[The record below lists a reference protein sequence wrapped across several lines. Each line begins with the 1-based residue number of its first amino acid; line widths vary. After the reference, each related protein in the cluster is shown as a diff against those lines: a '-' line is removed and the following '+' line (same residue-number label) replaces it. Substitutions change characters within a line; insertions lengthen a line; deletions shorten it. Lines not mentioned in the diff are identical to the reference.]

1 MKSGQA
7 KQNPGDLCDT
17 VAHTT
22 AVVAASSFADPRAVK
37 SGQALRA
44 AMLTLLEHKPLE
56 QITIREIAAAAGV
69 HYATFFRHHPTKE
82 SLLDDVAA
90 DQIDRLV
97 ELTLPVL
104 DAVDWHASFLALATY
119 VDEHRKLWTVLLTG
133 GAAGAMRAE
142 LLRVS
147 QQVAVN
153 RALQDN
159 IIPVELAVICTVGLI
174 VEIVSWWLRQ
184 PEGAVSVDQVALIL
198 HRVVLPSTVQ
208 SALEERET
216 GGLPHERQQ

>member
-1 MKSGQA
+1 MKSKQVQ
-7 KQNPGDLCDT
+7 QNPEELCDT

-22 AVVAASSFADPRAVK
+22 PAAESSSPAAAVVLDPRAAK

-44 AMLTLLEHKPLE
+44 ALLALLERKPLE
-56 QITIREIAAAAGV
+56 QITIREIAAKAGV

-82 SLLDDVAA
+82 ALLDDVAA

-97 ELTLPVL
+97 DLTLPVL
-104 DAVDWHASFLALATY
+104 DAVDWQASFLALANY
-119 VDEHRKLWTVLLTG
+119 VAAHRELWTVLLTG

-147 QQVAVN
+147 QQVAIE
-153 RALQDN
+153 RAPRESPV
-159 IIPVELAVICTVGLI
+159 PVELATICTVTLI

-184 PEGAVSVDQVALIL
+184 PVEAVSVAQVAKIL
-198 HRVVLPSTVQ
+198 NRLVLSVHGAVDGP
-208 SALEERET
+208 
-216 GGLPHERQQ
+216 G

>member
-7 KQNPGDLCDT
+7 KQTPGELCDT
-17 VAHTT
+17 VAHTP
-22 AVVAASSFADPRAVK
+22 AAGGASSLSSANLADPRAKK
-37 SGQALRA
+37 SGQALRT
-44 AMLTLLEHKPLE
+44 AMLTLLERKPLE
-56 QITIREIAAAAGV
+56 QITIRAVAAEAGV

-82 SLLDDVAA
+82 ALLDEVAA

-119 VDEHRKLWTVLLTG
+119 VEEHRKLWTVLLTG

-147 QQVAVN
+147 QEVAVK
-153 RALQDN
+153 RALQDSF
-159 IIPVELAVICTVGLI
+159 IPVDLAVICTVSLI

-184 PEGAVSVDQVALIL
+184 PAGVVSVEQVARIL

-208 SALEERET
+208 SALEERSR
-216 GGLPHERQQ
+216 HER

>member
-1 MKSGQA
+1 M
-7 KQNPGDLCDT
+7 L
-17 VAHTT
+17 
-22 AVVAASSFADPRAVK
+22 DPRAKK
-37 SGQALRA
+37 SGLALRA
-44 AMLTLLEHKPLE
+44 ALLTLLERKPLE

-82 SLLDDVAA
+82 ALLDEVAA

-104 DAVDWHASFLALATY
+104 DAVDWQASFLALAAY

-133 GAAGAMRAE
+133 GAAGTMRAE

-147 QQVAVN
+147 SKVAMG
-153 RALQDN
+153 RAQLESF
-159 IIPVELAVICTVGLI
+159 IPVDLAVVCTVTLI

-184 PEGAVSVDQVALIL
+184 PAGEVSVDQAAQLL
-198 HRVVLPSTVQ
+198 HRLVLARS
-208 SALEERET
+208 LEAV
-216 GGLPHERQQ
+216 GQLK